1 MWLYNN
7 QVLETAPDGM
17 EGFVYL
23 IENLTNNKKYIG
35 KKHFWERR
43 KDRKTGRRKKK
54 ESNWQSY
61 HSSCDELI
69 EDYKVLGTVNFKK
82 EILYL
87 CPHKKSMSYFETLE
101 QFKRDVIMR
110 DDYYNTNI
118 EGKFFTSERDNI
130 YGKVILSESVQLQS
144 SNIKPFCVE

>member
-7 QVLETAPDGM
+7 QVLESVPEGM

-54 ESNWQSY
+54 ESSWQSY
-61 HSSCDELI
+61 MGSCDELI
-69 EDYKVLGTVNFKK
+69 EDYKELGSVNFRKT
-82 EILYL
+82 ILYL

-110 DDYYNTNI
+110 EDYYNTNV
-118 EGKFFTSERDNI
+118 EGKFFSSEKENI
-130 YGKVILSESVQLQS
+130 YGKVIISETVQQSLLQD
-144 SNIKPFCVE
+144 

>member
-1 MWLYNN
+1 MWYYNDT
-7 QVLETAPDGM
+7 VLDVVPDGM

-35 KKHFWERR
+35 KKNFWERR

-54 ESNWQSY
+54 ESNWKSY
-61 HSSCDELI
+61 NSSCDELI
-69 EDYKVLGTVNFKK
+69 ADVKELGVDNFRKT
-82 EILYL
+82 ILYL

-110 DDYYNTNI
+110 EDYYNTNV
-118 EGKFFTSERDNI
+118 EGKFFSSEKENI
-130 YGKVILSESVQLQS
+130 YGKVIISESTTS
-144 SNIKPFCVE
+144 HT

>member
-1 MWLYNN
+1 MWHYNN
-7 QVLETAPDGM
+7 EILETIPDGM

-54 ESNWQSY
+54 ESNWRDY

-69 EDYKVLGTVNFKK
+69 EDFKQLGDSSFRKT
-82 EILYL
+82 ILYL

-110 DDYYNTNI
+110 DDYYNTNV
-118 EGKFFTSERDNI
+118 EGKFFSSERENI
-130 YGKVILSESVQLQS
+130 YGKVILSESVQQHQS
-144 SNIKPFCVE
+144 LD

>member
-7 QVLETAPDGM
+7 QVLATVPDGM

-35 KKHFWERR
+35 KKCFWERR

-54 ESNWQSY
+54 ESAWREY
-61 HSSCDELI
+61 CGSCDELI
-69 EDYKVLGTVNFKK
+69 EDYKQLGSVNFKK
-82 EILYL
+82 TILYL

-110 DDYYNTNI
+110 EDYYNTNV
-118 EGKFFTSERDNI
+118 EGKFFSSEKENI
-130 YGKVILSESVQLQS
+130 YGKVILSESVQQRQLLD
-144 SNIKPFCVE
+144 